1 MANKKDAEVRE
12 QQVAAPS
19 KKRTKKVR
27 NRSNCK
33 VELLIEGKVV
43 VFPPKGTVE
52 VPYDFD
58 IPNGIGLYVKE

>member
-12 QQVAAPS
+12 HQDAAPS
-19 KKRTKKVR
+19 KSKTKKVR

-58 IPNGIGLYVKE
+58 VPNGIGLYVM

>member
-1 MANKKDAEVRE
+1 MSNKKEAEVRE
-12 QQVAAPS
+12 QQVATSS
-19 KKRTKKVR
+19 KSRTKKVR

-52 VPYDFD
+52 VPYAFD
-58 IPNGIGLYVKE
+58 VPNGIGLYVM

>member
-1 MANKKDAEVRE
+1 MANKKETEVRE
-12 QQVAAPS
+12 HQDVPPS
-19 KKRTKKVR
+19 EKRTKKVR

-52 VPYDFD
+52 VPQDFD
-58 IPNGIGLYVKE
+58 VPNGIGLYVV